1 MGYCVVGEYW
11 LTIQSFNQQTAIINI
26 HISIFKNWN
35 EYIFNQEAT
44 INKCKVKTVNL
55 NSWKCKHVN
64 QILWS

>member
-35 EYIFNQEAT
+35 EYIFNQGAT
-44 INKCKVKTVNL
+44 INKCKVKTANL
-55 NSWKCKHVN
+55 NS
-64 QILWS
+64 